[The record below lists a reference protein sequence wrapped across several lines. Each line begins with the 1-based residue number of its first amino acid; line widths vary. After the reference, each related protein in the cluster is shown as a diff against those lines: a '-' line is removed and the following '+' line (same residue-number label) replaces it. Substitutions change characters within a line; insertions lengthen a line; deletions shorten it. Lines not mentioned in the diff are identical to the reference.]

1 MMCWQQQLAD
11 LGEFQAGVS
20 LAEKTTLGVGGAAR
34 WMFLPADV
42 AALQQ
47 ALRCLPQTL
56 AVLPLGRGSNLLIA
70 DEGFDGLVIDT
81 GALRELR
88 HDDRTLIAGAGVRM
102 PKLAQYAAQAGL
114 SGIEFMATV
123 PGDVGGGVAMNAGA
137 FGQQWSD
144 TLSWV
149 EVVERDGQ
157 CRRYPAAAL
166 SMRYRRT
173 LLPTGSIV
181 VRAAVN
187 LQQDDR
193 EAIRQRMRQMRQQ
206 RSNSQPLEQPNCGS
220 VFKNPVGDHA
230 ARLIEAAGLKGYGIG
245 GAQISDVHANFIV
258 NRGDATAHDVL
269 ALIRLVQATVKEKF
283 AIELEPEVR
292 IPAVPS

>member
-1 MMCWQQQLAD
+1 MMRWQHQLAD
-11 LGEFQAGVS
+11 LGEFQADVS

-34 WMFLPADV
+34 WMFLPPDV

-47 ALRCLPQTL
+47 ALRCLPPTL
-56 AVLPLGRGSNLLIA
+56 ALLPLGRGSNLLIA

-88 HDDRTLIAGAGVRM
+88 RDGLTLVAGAGVRM

-144 TLSWV
+144 TLSWA

-157 CRRYPAAAL
+157 CRRYPATAL

-173 LLPTGSIV
+173 ALPTGSIV
-181 VRAAVN
+181 VRAAVS
-187 LQQDDR
+187 LRQDDR
-193 EAIRQRMRQMRQQ
+193 DAVRQRMRRMRQQ
-206 RSNSQPLEQPNCGS
+206 RGGSQPLEQPNCGS
-220 VFKNPVGDHA
+220 VFKNPAGDHA
-230 ARLIEAAGLKGYGIG
+230 ARLIEAAGLKGHCIG

-258 NRGDATAHDVL
+258 NRGNATARDVV
-269 ALIRLVQATVKEKF
+269 ALIRLAQATVKEKF

-292 IPAVPS
+292 MSALSS